1 MSNFD
6 YNSYLIQRNLC
17 SKNYNLITGPE
28 GAKGPQGSTGPRG
41 VQGLT
46 GARGPQGAQGACCVG
61 AQGAQG
67 SQGYQG
73 PSGGPT
79 GATGPT
85 GPPGQGY
92 AFKFFYSTSLSEI
105 ISPQNNLTTPAFT
118 SSIITFPQT
127 IFGTWALSWSIYEN
141 DVVDPY
147 NQIYIS
153 FTDNISG
160 NQFYP
165 QVYNLSSPFY
175 LNNNGTNTSGS
186 ANDIINFT
194 TASNTYTLNV
204 YQYTSLPAF
213 TPNFNLSVTLISLN

>member
-17 SKNYNLITGPE
+17 SKNYNLIPGPE
-28 GAKGPQGSTGPRG
+28 GAKGHQGATGSRG

-67 SQGYQG
+67 PQGSQG
-73 PSGGPT
+73 PSAGPT

-92 AFKFFYSTSLSEI
+92 AVSLFFNQIDGTL
-105 ISPQNNLTTPAFT
+105 SPQQNLTTPALT
-118 SSIITFPQT
+118 ISPITFT
-127 IFGTWALSWSIYEN
+127 ITLFGTWALSWSIYEN
-141 DVVDPY
+141 GVVDTS
-147 NQIYIS
+147 NQFFIS
-153 FTDNISG
+153 FQDPSG

-165 QVYNLSSPFY
+165 QVYNSNSPFY

-186 ANDIINFT
+186 ANDIINFST
-194 TASNTYTLNV
+194 GSNTYTLNV
-204 YQYTSLPAF
+204 YQYTSLNPIN
-213 TPNFNLSVTLISLN
+213 PDFNLSVTLISLN

>member
-17 SKNYNLITGPE
+17 SKNFNLIPGPDGTKGAQGATGP
-28 GAKGPQGSTGPRG
+28 KG
-41 VQGLT
+41 VQGSSGT
-46 GARGPQGAQGACCVG
+46 QGAQGAQGACCVG

-67 SQGYQG
+67 TQGSQG

-92 AFKFFYSTSLSEI
+92 AFSLFFYQGDGILYTTSNFNNTALT
-105 ISPQNNLTTPAFT
+105 IS
-118 SSIITFPQT
+118 SITFPVT
-127 IFGTWALSWSIYEN
+127 LFGKWSLSWSIYEN
-141 DVVDPY
+141 GVVDTS
-147 NQIYIS
+147 NQFFIS
-153 FTDNISG
+153 FTDPSG

-165 QVYNLSSPFY
+165 QVYNNNSPFY

-186 ANDIINFT
+186 ANDIINFGT
-194 TASNTYTLNV
+194 GSNTYTLNV
-204 YQYTSLPAF
+204 YQSTSLHPYE
-213 TPNFNLSVTLISLN
+213 PDFNLSVTLISLNP

>member
-17 SKNYNLITGPE
+17 SKNYNLIPGPE
-28 GAKGPQGSTGPRG
+28 GAKGPQGATGSRG

-67 SQGYQG
+67 PQGYIG
-73 PSGGPT
+73 PSPGST
-79 GATGPT
+79 GVTGPT

-92 AFKFFYSTSLSEI
+92 AFSLFFNQNDGQLLPQQNFNTTALT
-105 ISPQNNLTTPAFT
+105 ISP
-118 SSIITFPQT
+118 ITFT
-127 IFGTWALSWSIYEN
+127 ITLFGTWSLSWSIYIN
-141 DVVDPY
+141 GLVDPY
-147 NQIYIS
+147 NQFFIS
-153 FTDNISG
+153 FQDTISG

-165 QVYNLSSPFY
+165 QVYNSNSPFY
-175 LNNNGTNTSGS
+175 LNNNGTNSSGS

-204 YQYTSLPAF
+204 YQITSLSPSN
-213 TPNFNLSVTLISLN
+213 PDFNLSVTLISLN

>member
-17 SKNYNLITGPE
+17 SKNYNLIPGPE
-28 GAKGPQGSTGPRG
+28 GAKGPQGATGSRG

-67 SQGYQG
+67 PQGSTG

-92 AFKFFYSTSLSEI
+92 AFSFFYNTSLSGI
-105 ISPQNNLTTPAFT
+105 INPQNNLTTPVFT
-118 SSIITFPQT
+118 STQSFPVT
-127 IFGTWALSWSIYEN
+127 LFGTWSLSWSIYEN
-141 DVVDPY
+141 DVVDTS
-147 NQIYIS
+147 NQFFIS
-153 FTDNISG
+153 FQDHSG

-165 QVYNLSSPFY
+165 QVYNSNSPFY
-175 LNNNGTNTSGS
+175 LNNNGTNSSGS
-186 ANDIINFT
+186 ANDIIDFGVGST
-194 TASNTYTLNV
+194 PYTLNV
-204 YQYTSLPAF
+204 YQSTSKSVPYT
-213 TPNFNLSVTLISLN
+213 TDFNLSVTLISLN